1 MSLLKSSLG
10 KKYIMALTGLV
21 LSLFVLGHMLGN
33 LQVFLDPYWINAYGY
48 KLQHLPYGLL
58 WVIRLFLLLCVVAHI
73 WAAITLKL
81 QNKRARPEE
90 YQAKATVQASLA
102 SRTMIMSGL
111 IILFF
116 LVFHLLHYTVRAVPG
131 HEYNHSIVANG
142 GNEFPAEVRLIHN
155 GKVKIDEYGDPLIVH
170 NVHDMMVAGF
180 SYPLISIFYLI
191 GTYLLCMHLSHGV
204 SSMFQSIGLRNEA
217 WRYRLDRVALVYG
230 WVTFLGYASIPLAIW
245 FGIVQPST

>member
-1 MSLLKSSLG
+1 MSLLASSLG
-10 KKYIMALTGLV
+10 KKYIMALSGLV

-58 WVIRLFLLLCVVAHI
+58 WVVRLFLLVCTVAHI

-81 QNKRARPEE
+81 QNKKARPED

-116 LVFHLLHYTVRAVPG
+116 LIFHLLHYTVRAVPG
-131 HEYNHSIVANG
+131 HQYNHSIVAHNG
-142 GNEFPAEVRLIHN
+142 DEYPAEVLLIHE
-155 GKVKIDEYGDPLIVH
+155 GKPKKDAYGEPLTVH
-170 NVHDMMVAGF
+170 NVHDMMIAGF
-180 SYPLISIFYLI
+180 SYPLISIFYVI
-191 GTYLLCMHLSHGV
+191 GTFLLCMHLSHGV
-204 SSMFQSIGLRNEA
+204 SSMFQSLGLRNEI
-217 WRYRLDRVALVYG
+217 WRYRLDAFARIYG
-230 WVTFLGYASIPLAIW
+230 WVTFLGYASIPLSIW
-245 FGIVQPST
+245 FGIVQATA

>member
-1 MSLLKSSLG
+1 MSLLESSLG
-10 KKYIMALTGLV
+10 KKYIMALSGLV

-81 QNKRARPEE
+81 QNKQARPEE
-90 YQAKATVQASLA
+90 YQVKATVQASLA

-111 IILFF
+111 IILCF
-116 LVFHLLHYTVRAVPG
+116 LVFHLLHYTVRVVPG
-131 HEYNHSIVANG
+131 HEYNHSIVASG
-142 GNEFPAEVRLIHN
+142 GNEFPAEVRLVHN
-155 GKVKIDEYGDPLIVH
+155 GKAKVDAYGDPLIVH

-180 SYPLISIFYLI
+180 SYPLISLFYLV

-204 SSMFQSIGLRNEA
+204 SSMFQSIGLRNET
-217 WRYRLDRVALVYG
+217 WRYRLDKIALIYG
-230 WVTFLGYASIPLAIW
+230 WVTFLGYASIPLSIW